1 MIDVRTAGRAAVLT
15 LAALALGVAAYLFL
29 IRGSFL
35 LVRLASPDRLIHSD
49 FDSFWLSARALLD
62 GGDIYRT
69 GARYANLNPPLLT
82 LLFTPFALLD
92 PLPGYRLLV
101 LVTVVLVIGALAA
114 VAAELRLPAR
124 VAVAATAAVL
134 LSSPVLATLG
144 LGQIYGLLAAGLAV
158 AFVADRHGRPLL
170 EGAALGLVVA
180 VKPSLAPVLLLLVVR
195 GRRRA
200 LGAAL
205 VTGALAT
212 AAGALAA
219 GPRSLVDWLGLL
231 LGHPVQTYFDNAS
244 LPATL
249 RRLTAVN
256 GWGRPVLEV
265 PGGFE
270 AGLVIGLALLAG
282 TLWVVRHPPAD
293 GGPDAAL
300 WAVAAAALLVSPL
313 SWHNYLTVLM
323 PGLLVLLVRGR
334 TPAAVLA
341 LSLTMI
347 GMEWPPWWYAGGTA
361 SAVPLSLYCAV
372 LLTYWAALL
381 SGSGGRAARSAAVGE
396 RISGSAT
403 VASTPEATGSGSA
416 GAAAT
421 DRRRTAPSNGSGTSQ
436 STPDGGSCST
446 ADAGRPCQTD
456 CSASTEPRL
465 PTPEPP

>member
-1 MIDVRTAGRAAVLT
+1 MIDARTAGRAAVLT
-15 LAALALGVAAYLFL
+15 LAALALGVAAYLYL
-29 IRGSFL
+29 TRGSFL
-35 LVRLASPDRLIHSD
+35 LVRLASADRVIHSD

-82 LLFTPFALLD
+82 VLFTPFALLD
-92 PLPGYRLLV
+92 PLPGYRMLV
-101 LVTVVLVIGALAA
+101 LVTVVLVIGSLAA

-124 VAVAATAAVL
+124 VAVVATAAVL

-158 AFVADRHGRPLL
+158 AFVADRRGRPLL

-195 GRRRA
+195 GRRRG

-205 VTGALAT
+205 ATGVLAT

-219 GPRSLVDWLGLL
+219 GPRSLPDWLGLL
-231 LGHPVQTYFDNAS
+231 LRHPVQTYFDNAS

-249 RRLTAVN
+249 LRLTEVN
-256 GWGRPVLEV
+256 RWGRPVLEV

-270 AGLVIGLALLAG
+270 MGLVLGLALLAA
-282 TLWVVRHPPAD
+282 TLWVVRRPPAD

-300 WAVAAAALLVSPL
+300 WAVAAAALLSSPL
-313 SWHNYLTVLM
+313 TWHNYLMVLM
-323 PGLLVLLVRGR
+323 PGVLVLLVRGR

-341 LSLTMI
+341 LSLSLI

-381 SGSGGRAARSAAVGE
+381 SGSGDLAARSAAVGE
-396 RISGSAT
+396 RTSGSAT
-403 VASTPEATGSGSA
+403 VSPTAGAAGSGSA
-416 GAAAT
+416 AAVT

-446 ADAGRPCQTD
+446 AEAGRPCHTD
-456 CSASTEPRL
+456 CSASTAPRL